1 MSVQLIRPDIRVEL
15 PARSPCMAR
24 LFRTDDFTTDI
35 IENKSMKAADAKLVL
50 HRWPYGL
57 ELRAAHGGLVLR
69 PRQKARANW
78 AKAFRRPRRSSDDLA
93 AMRNLTNEF
102 DRKEWKW

>member
-1 MSVQLIRPDIRVEL
+1 MRRI
-15 PARSPCMAR
+15 
-24 LFRTDDFTTDI
+24 DFKVRI
-35 IENKSMKAADAKLVL
+35 VENKLMKRTAGELVL

-57 ELRAAHGGLVLR
+57 ELQTSRDGLVLR

-78 AKAFRRPRRSSDDLA
+78 AKAFRRSLRSSDDLA
-93 AMRNLTNEF
+93 ATRHLTNEF